1 MVDTGGDRRVY
12 VRAIE
17 LHRMIVFARVRVQE
31 EQGAR
36 LCGKAPG
43 PGETRAGN
51 GESALQGLHMRLEA

>member
-1 MVDTGGDRRVY
+1 

-31 EQGAR
+31 DQGAR

-51 GESALQGLHMRLEA
+51 GDSALQGLHMRLEA